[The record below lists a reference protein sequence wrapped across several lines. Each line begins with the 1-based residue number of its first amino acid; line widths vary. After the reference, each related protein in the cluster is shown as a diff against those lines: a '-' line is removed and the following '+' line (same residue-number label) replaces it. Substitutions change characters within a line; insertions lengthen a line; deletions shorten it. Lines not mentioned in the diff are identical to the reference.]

1 MFASKQFFVDEQN
14 MYLLWAFY
22 YEQKENP
29 NWFCEKGK
37 KNFGENKKKGN
48 QGSLYSFYTRPSKF
62 NDLFMVSR

>member
-14 MYLLWAFY
+14 TCFELFTTNRKKI
-22 YEQKENP
+22 QTGSVK
-29 NWFCEKGK
+29 KV